1 MRTTRILLG
10 GLLALSLAACT
21 GGTSPSPGEPSEDP
35 SVAPSVVPSTEPSP
49 MATQAAEPLALS
61 VAFDGETCTYTGPW
75 VVPDGTLAEFSYT
88 ADAPTEPSVLVVIAT
103 LPGTTWEQILKDAET
118 RPGSEIPDYISQLA
132 FVNIESGDSALF
144 TIRSALHEQ
153 QFAGYLVGCATA
165 PADEGGSDRMFPAA
179 FVEAGGA

>member
-1 MRTTRILLG
+1 MRTTRMLLG

-21 GGTSPSPGEPSEDP
+21 GGTSPSPSEDP
-35 SVAPSVVPSTEPSP
+35 SVAPSVAPSTEPSP
-49 MATQAAEPLALS
+49 MASQAAEPLALS

-88 ADAPTEPSVLVVIAT
+88 ADAPTEPSILVVMAA
-103 LPGTTWEQILKDAET
+103 LPGATWEQILRDAET
-118 RPGSEIPDYISQLA
+118 RPGSEMPDYISQLA
-132 FVNIESGDSALF
+132 FVSVESGDSALF
-144 TIRSALHEQ
+144 TIRSALREQ

-179 FVEAGGA
+179 FIEAGSA